1 MNLISY
7 ILHYR
12 FIVLNLLF
20 GLYLWLLQPVLLAR
34 MQLASSTHQ
43 PDWLIGG
50 LVIASQVF
58 EVIGLYLKGPLNT
71 YFAQR
76 FPPTVQKGSLADNT
90 RVAVLVLAPI
100 LHLGFSVILSLVAF
114 DMCFP
119 AGEAEPSMMVKC
131 LPAILVYA
139 VIFKEAFVII
149 SLISVGTGNGAII
162 PPAYSFAGGRFKD
175 VVRPKPM
182 ETITLRDVLLDSLG
196 DLLLLAFSTLAFTAA
211 WDFITSISPI
221 QQTAT
226 VYNAYLGATLFFIMI
241 FVGTRSTYLM
251 QELATHQSRW
261 NRLIFWFSLAVMWLA
276 SLWSIPG
283 VGYVYTTTFFWG

>member
-20 GLYLWLLQPVLLAR
+20 GLYLWLFQPVLLAR
-34 MQLASSTHQ
+34 MQLVSSTHQ
-43 PDWLIGG
+43 PDWFMGG
-50 LVIASQVF
+50 LVIALQVF
-58 EVIGLYLKGPLNT
+58 EVIGLYLKGPLNI

-76 FPPTVQKGSLADNT
+76 YPPTVQKGSLADNS
-90 RVAVLVLAPI
+90 RIAVLVLAPI

-114 DMCFP
+114 EMCFP
-119 AGEAEPSMMVKC
+119 AGEAEPSMIVQC
-131 LPAILVYA
+131 LPAILVFA

-149 SLISVGTGNGAII
+149 SLISFGTGNGAII
-162 PPAYSFAGGRFKD
+162 PPPYSITAGRFKD
-175 VVRPKPM
+175 VIRPKPM

-211 WDFITSISPI
+211 WDFITSNSPI
-221 QQTAT
+221 QQNAD
-226 VYNAYLGATLFFIMI
+226 AYLGATIFFFMI

-261 NRLIFWFSLAVMWLA
+261 NRIFFWISLAVMWLA

-283 VGYVYTTTFFWG
+283 V